1 MRLHGRAHIFYGD
14 LMSGQTTKAPSVCV
28 MVLNYNGQRFLKNCF
43 ESLRA
48 CTYPNFKVMMV
59 DNLSTENDVDYVQ
72 QHFPEVQIVQTGS
85 NSGYSR
91 AYNIAFEQSDAKYFV
106 LLNND
111 VKVQPDWLEHLVS
124 AAEADEEIGALQ
136 PKIHSMVQPD
146 HFEYAGA
153 SGGFMDY
160 LGYPFMRG
168 RLFFDIEKDEGQYND
183 EVELFWTSGAAMFVR
198 ASALKKSGNLDED
211 FVHHM
216 EEIDLCWR
224 LHLAGYK
231 LKVVP
236 KSMIFHFD
244 GGTIKPFSFM
254 KLYWNHR
261 NGIFMLI
268 KNLSS
273 ARLLPTLFKRFMLD
287 AINVGYSTVFRL
299 DPKHSWAIL
308 RAYGWILAHLG
319 FILKKRR
326 ETQKKALVH
335 PATVEALFYPK
346 SIIVQYFL
354 KGKKTFNALQ
364 EARD

>member
-1 MRLHGRAHIFYGD
+1 
-14 LMSGQTTKAPSVCV
+14 MSGQTTNQPSVCV
-28 MVLNYNGQRFLKNCF
+28 MVLNYNGQRFLKDCF

-59 DNLSTENDVDYVQ
+59 DNLSTENDVDYVRE
-72 QHFPEVQIVQTGS
+72 HFPEVRIVQTGS

-91 AYNIAFEQSDAKYFV
+91 AYNIAFQHSDAKYFV

-111 VKVQPDWLEHLVS
+111 VKVQPDWLEPLVE
-124 AAEADEEIGALQ
+124 AAEADEQIGALQ

-168 RLFFDIEKDEGQYND
+168 RLFFDIEQDTGQYD
-183 EVELFWTSGAAMFVR
+183 TEAELFWTSGAAMFVR
-198 ASALKKSGNLDED
+198 ASALEKSGTLDED

-224 LHLAGYK
+224 LHLAGYT
-231 LKVVP
+231 LKVIP
-236 KSMIFHFD
+236 KSMIYHFD

-261 NGIFMLI
+261 NGIFMLM
-268 KNLSS
+268 KNLS
-273 ARLLPTLFKRFMLD
+273 AQRLLPTLFKRVSLD
-287 AINVGYSTVFRL
+287 MINVFYSALLRL
-299 DPKHSWAIL
+299 DPKHSWAIIK
-308 RAYGWILAHLG
+308 AYAWILSHLA

-326 ETQKKALVH
+326 HTQANALVA
-335 PATVEALFYPK
+335 PQEVERLFYPK
-346 SIIVQYFL
+346 SVILQYFV
-354 KGKKTFNALQ
+354 KGRKTFTALQ
-364 EARD
+364 EALTSS